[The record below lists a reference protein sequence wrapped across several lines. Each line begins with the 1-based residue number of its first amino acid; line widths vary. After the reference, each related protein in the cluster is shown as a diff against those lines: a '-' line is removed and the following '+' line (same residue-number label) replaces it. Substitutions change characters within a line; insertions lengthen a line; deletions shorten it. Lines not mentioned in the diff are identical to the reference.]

1 MTAWAKDILV
11 VASRNTPKISMEIG
25 ELVATAVD
33 LSMKYVVIEVE
44 AAMVEKPVNMNPEL
58 VL

>member
-1 MTAWAKDILV
+1 
-11 VASRNTPKISMEIG
+11 MEIG